1 MTFWAG
7 YDIIKLN
14 WGRMVY
20 SSELPCKTLKSKYF
34 LEGIFMEKGTTAGL
48 LKLAALFDPGTFAE
62 VGALIKRPG
71 GELTG
76 VVCGYGAVDGKL
88 VYAFA
93 QDSDRRKGAFD
104 SLQAEKIASLY
115 TMAMKNGAPVVGM
128 FDSAGA
134 ILADGASAM
143 SAYGKLLKTVSD
155 ASGVIPQIALVT
167 GVCAGLSATVA
178 AMFDLTVTVEG
189 NSELFVNAP
198 FLIGKDAGDAACTA
212 AIGLSSILAQSE
224 DEAMRKVRTLL
235 TILPSNNTEGVDSEE
250 ITDDVNRAVSVEGLT
265 GADLLGQITDAGIYL
280 TVGQGYADEMLTA
293 FARFGGVTCGVVANN
308 AAEKGGVLTAEGA
321 KKAAKLISF
330 CDSFSIPVLT
340 LADSVGVQVSA
351 EAEAAPLAAQLGK
364 LAMAYASADCAKI
377 TVVTGKAYGAAFT
390 LMGSKSLGADMVY
403 ALPAAEIS
411 VMDPAAAVAFLWND
425 RITPSVTR
433 ASLEE
438 EWIEKHASPVVAAC
452 DGSLDDVIEPAE
464 LRQRICSAVYMLLVK
479 NDGVP
484 VRKHCNL
491 PL

>member
-1 MTFWAG
+1 
-7 YDIIKLN
+7 
-14 WGRMVY
+14 
-20 SSELPCKTLKSKYF
+20 
-34 LEGIFMEKGTTAGL
+34 MEKGTTTAGL
-48 LKLAALFDPGTFAE
+48 AKVSALFDPGTFAQI
-62 VGALIKRPG
+62 GSLIKRAD

-104 SLQAEKIASLY
+104 ALQAEKIASLY
-115 TMAMKNGAPVVGM
+115 AMAIKNGAPVVGM

-134 ILADGASAM
+134 ILADGSTVL
-143 SAYGKLLKTVSD
+143 SAYGTFLKTVSD
-155 ASGVIPQIALVT
+155 ASGVIPQIALVS

-178 AMFDLTVTVEG
+178 AMFDMTVTVKG
-189 NSELFVNAP
+189 SSELFVNAP
-198 FLIGKDAGDAACTA
+198 FLIGKEAGEATHAAAT
-212 AIGLSSILAQSE
+212 GLSSVLAESE
-224 DEAMRKVRTLL
+224 ADALAKVKTLL
-235 TILPSNNTEGVDSEE
+235 ALLPSNNAEGVIAEE
-250 ITDDVNRAVSVEGLT
+250 ITDDVNRTVSAEGLT
-265 GADLLGQITDAGIYL
+265 GAELLGQLADAGLYL
-280 TVGQGYADEMLTA
+280 TVGAGYADEMLTA
-293 FARFGGVTCGVVANN
+293 FARFGGVTCGVIANN
-308 AAEKGGVLTAEGA
+308 AAEKGGVLTADGA

-330 CDSFSIPVLT
+330 CDSFSIPVITLT
-340 LADSVGVQVSA
+340 DSIGVQVSA

-390 LMGSKSLGADMVY
+390 LMGSKALGADMVY
-403 ALPAAEIS
+403 ALPNTEIS

-425 RITPSVTR
+425 RITQSVTR
-433 ASLEE
+433 ASLEK
-438 EWIEKHASPVVAAC
+438 EWVEKHASPEAAAC
-452 DGSLDDVIEPAE
+452 DGSIDDVIDPAE

-479 NDGVP
+479 NGAAP